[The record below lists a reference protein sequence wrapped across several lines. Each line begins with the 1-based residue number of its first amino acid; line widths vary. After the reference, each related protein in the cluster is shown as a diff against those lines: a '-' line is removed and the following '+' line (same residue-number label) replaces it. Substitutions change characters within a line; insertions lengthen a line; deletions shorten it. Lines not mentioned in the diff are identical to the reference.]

1 MKETITRGRPLFLH
15 IQREANRSWILK
27 NLLNSVPD
35 RDEGKTKEDS
45 ESATDL
51 GKKGGAWEDQHLKVV
66 LFIFNEKI
74 LGTALSLYLALH
86 LSLHP
91 SVIWNSPQG
100 EGVVLRLKAGRLS
113 LSDKVVLGVLAR
125 LRASSPFSYVFR
137 LQGSNLLIQSFKS
150 SEQNIWEHYKSNH
163 LNCSNVEHRGN
174 SLLLH
179 RSHLVLHPALAEM
192 VCLTHDW
199 KL

>member
-1 MKETITRGRPLFLH
+1 MKEKPRKTPRVPPISAR
-15 IQREANRSWILK
+15 REE
-27 NLLNSVPD
+27 P
-35 RDEGKTKEDS
+35 GKISTWKS
-45 ESATDL
+45 SCL
-51 GKKGGAWEDQHLKVV
+51 YSMRK
-66 LFIFNEKI
+66 F
-74 LGTALSLYLALH
+74 LSLYLSFH
-86 LSLHP
+86 LSLQP

-137 LQGSNLLIQSFKS
+137 LQGSNLLIQSFES

-174 SLLLH
+174 SSLLH

>member
-1 MKETITRGRPLFLH
+1 MRETITRGHSLWLL
-15 IQREANRSWILK
+15 IQREANRAWIL
-27 NLLNSVPD
+27 NDLLNSVPD
-35 RDEGKTKEDS
+35 RDEGKTKEDA
-45 ESATDL
+45 ECAADL

-74 LGTALSLYLALH
+74 LGIDLSLYLSFH

-113 LSDKVVLGVLAR
+113 LSDKVVLGVFAR
-125 LRASSPFSYVFR
+125 LRASSPFYYVFR
-137 LQGSNLLIQSFKS
+137 LQGSNLLIQSFES